1 MAGGLSSCLVLCPV
15 LCASSFGGARLRGYS
30 DCIRRR
36 GRQGPVSSLRSS
48 PRLALGCHSARD
60 PRLPVRL
67 LSYPVASATPGPEL
81 SRPGN
86 FRPNGETT
94 MDKAN
99 FEIVGNVGK
108 VEIKTFGKTGKLA
121 TLSVATSERWKTEDG
136 ASREKTYW
144 HRVTV
149 FAPALIARIEAM
161 VQKGSRVRLL
171 GRIRPGSYDDDKGRT
186 RYVIEFVLGP
196 FAELE
201 ILARGKPKAET
212 ADAEQPMEVAA

>member
-1 MAGGLSSCLVLCPV
+1 
-15 LCASSFGGARLRGYS
+15 
-30 DCIRRR
+30 
-36 GRQGPVSSLRSS
+36 
-48 PRLALGCHSARD
+48 
-60 PRLPVRL
+60 
-67 LSYPVASATPGPEL
+67 
-81 SRPGN
+81 
-86 FRPNGETT
+86 

-108 VEIKTFGKTGKLA
+108 VEIKTFGQTGKLA
-121 TLSVATSERWKTEDG
+121 SLSVATSERWKTEDG

-161 VQKGSRVRLL
+161 VQKGSRVRLI

-201 ILARGKPKAET
+201 VLARAKPKAD
-212 ADAEQPMEVAA
+212 ADLADTDLPMEVAA

>member
-1 MAGGLSSCLVLCPV
+1 
-15 LCASSFGGARLRGYS
+15 
-30 DCIRRR
+30 
-36 GRQGPVSSLRSS
+36 
-48 PRLALGCHSARD
+48 
-60 PRLPVRL
+60 
-67 LSYPVASATPGPEL
+67 
-81 SRPGN
+81 
-86 FRPNGETT
+86 

-99 FEIVGNVGK
+99 FGIVGPVSLCETDIGGRALGRGGARSRSRPSASPVSLAKQDIGLPRNRAAA
-108 VEIKTFGKTGKLA
+108 KLA

-144 HRVTV
+144 HRITV

-161 VQKGSRVRLL
+161 VQKGSRVRLI

-201 ILARGKPKAET
+201 VLARAKPKA
-212 ADAEQPMEVAA
+212 DAEPSEAELPMEVAA

>member
-1 MAGGLSSCLVLCPV
+1 
-15 LCASSFGGARLRGYS
+15 
-30 DCIRRR
+30 
-36 GRQGPVSSLRSS
+36 
-48 PRLALGCHSARD
+48 
-60 PRLPVRL
+60 
-67 LSYPVASATPGPEL
+67 
-81 SRPGN
+81 
-86 FRPNGETT
+86 

-171 GRIRPGSYDDDKGRT
+171 GRIRPSSYDDDKGRT

-201 ILARGKPKAET
+201 VLARAKPKAET
-212 ADAEQPMEVAA
+212 ADAKLPMEVAA